1 MKEIIDLNVQYL
13 SNHLYNLLVMITMI
27 KGISNENWK
36 IYFIIVV
43 SKILKKDIPSHPHV
57 ITYIVIYG

>member
-1 MKEIIDLNVQYL
+1 M
-13 SNHLYNLLVMITMI
+13 MIAMN

-36 IYFIIVV
+36 KYFINVV

-57 ITYIVIYG
+57 ITYIVIYGCVFCFLNQAIK